1 MTSAPLPVRQIIFHC
16 WIYIW
21 PKYNIKNTR
30 FMGMDM
36 FHRKQ
41 VLWAVAGTAC
51 LPLSNSAYFLLCWVT
66 LSKLLIWQRIKR
78 DIYRLECVTEFLLLW
93 FVGRRQRSATGRY
106 FCSGRPNHTG
116 SGTLL
121 EVVVIYVC
129 CNRILKRCHVFVV
142 SPARTVLT
150 RKMTVCWVVTSCN
163 LVAICLS

>member
-16 WIYIW
+16 RIYIW

-36 FHRKQ
+36 FHGKQ

-51 LPLSNSAYFLLCWVT
+51 LPLSNSACFLLCRVT
-66 LSKLLIWQRIKR
+66 SIKLLIWQQIKR
-78 DIYRLECVTEFLLLW
+78 DICRLECVTEFLLLW
-93 FVGRRQRSATGRY
+93 FVGRRQRSATGGY
-106 FCSGRPNHTG
+106 FCPGCPNQTG
-116 SGTLL
+116 SGTLP
-121 EVVVIYVC
+121 EVVIYVC

-150 RKMTVCWVVTSCN
+150 RKMTVCWVVTACG
-163 LVAICLS
+163 LVGR